1 MSTLIQWQN
10 GSLRHSIS
18 SCNYPLILLFALL
31 IAQCK
36 AQTNYPY
43 TIIGFAPGNQ
53 TYTYGDQF
61 GTNLNNVLDDLVQ
74 NTPSTG
80 LNVSSNGESPNRVYG
95 LLQCRG
101 DASQKECYDC
111 CQTVR
116 GYVTILCKNKTECR
130 MWFLM
135 CELYYRNDS
144 SFIASPS
151 TFTGLGPMIVGPF
164 MEGPDL
170 PFINLV
176 SNLSIEAS
184 SSIKRFAAGTS
195 VDSSGHKIYAL
206 VECYRVISASNCS
219 NCLANATE
227 PLQTRTYISASVY
240 MDTCYVLLSNQSF
253 SANQS
258 GKLPMQLGVGR
269 AVLLLIVL
277 LLLLM

>member
-1 MSTLIQWQN
+1 MSTFRWQN
-10 GSLRHSIS
+10 GSLRHSIA

-36 AQTNYPY
+36 AQTKDLY
-43 TIIGFAPGNQ
+43 TIVGLADGNQ

-111 CQTVR
+111 CQNVKSN
-116 GYVTILCKNKTECR
+116 VTLLCGNKTECR
-130 MWFLM
+130 MWLFM

-144 SFIASPS
+144 SLIASPS
-151 TFTGLGPMIVGPF
+151 TFSGTGPMLVDLF

-170 PFINLV
+170 PAINLV

-195 VDSSGHKIYAL
+195 VDSSGHNIYAL
-206 VECYRVISASNCS
+206 VECYRVISTSNCS
-219 NCLANATE
+219 NCLANATT
-227 PLQTRTYISASVY
+227 PLQTSTYNSVSIY
-240 MDTCYVLLSNQSF
+240 MDTCYVLVSNQSL

>member
-1 MSTLIQWQN
+1 MSTLTQWQN

-18 SCNYPLILLFALL
+18 SCNYLLILLFALL

-36 AQTNYPY
+36 AQIPY
-43 TIIGFAPGNQ
+43 TTISSSSDNQ

-61 GTNLNNVLDDLVQ
+61 GRNLNNVLGDLVQ

-80 LNVSSNGESPNRVYG
+80 VNVSSFGESPNRVYG

-111 CQTVR
+111 CQTIR
-116 GYVTILCKNKTECR
+116 NNATILCGNKVECR
-130 MWFLM
+130 TWLLM

-151 TFTGLGPMIVGPF
+151 TGAGPELLSQF
-164 MEGPDL
+164 MKGQEMA
-170 PFINLV
+170 FINLV

-184 SSIKRFAAGTS
+184 TSIKRFAAGPS
-195 VDSSGHKIYAL
+195 VDSSGHNIYAL
-206 VECYRVISASNCS
+206 VQCYRVISTSNCS
-219 NCLANATE
+219 NCLANATKS
-227 PLQTRTYISASVY
+227 LQTYPYDYAAIY
-240 MDTCYVLLSNQSF
+240 MDTCYVLLSNQSL

-258 GKLPMQLGVGR
+258 GKLPMKLGVGR
-269 AVLLLIVL
+269 AVLLLTVL

>member
-18 SCNYPLILLFALL
+18 SCNYLLILLFALL
-31 IAQCK
+31 IEQCK
-36 AQTNYPY
+36 AQYSYITS
-43 TIIGFAPGNQ
+43 ASGNQ

-61 GTNLNNVLDDLVQ
+61 GRNLNNVLDDLVQ

-80 LNVSSNGESPNRVYG
+80 VNVSSYGESPSRVYG

-111 CQTVR
+111 CQNIR
-116 GYVTILCKNKTECR
+116 NNVTLLCDNKVECR
-130 MWFLM
+130 AWFLM

-144 SFIASPS
+144 SFIA
-151 TFTGLGPMIVGPF
+151 TGTGPLGSVTANHFMKVGQEMAF
-164 MEGPDL
+164 R
-170 PFINLV
+170 NLV
-176 SNLSIEAS
+176 SNLSSEAS
-184 SSIKRFAAGTS
+184 TSIKRFAEGAS

-206 VECYRVISASNCS
+206 VECYRVISTSNCS
-219 NCLANATE
+219 NCLANATKQ
-227 PLQTRTYISASVY
+227 LQTYPYDYSAIY
-240 MDTCYVLLSNQSF
+240 MESCYVLLSNQSL

-258 GKLPMQLGVGR
+258 GKLPMKLGVGR
-269 AVLLLIVL
+269 AVLLLTVL